1 MKGKGWWVALPVV
14 LVLAIFISWYSVLRH
29 DAKPVDVS
37 YNSYPLLNDSV
48 ACDSIS
54 DSIYC
59 FMQRADRIEKDVEK
73 LRDNYQSEV
82 DLMIDKAN
90 GWLAFWIGVLAL
102 VIGLMSIWQIYRQY
116 KSEKE
121 FEHLEDELKGKIDN
135 KYNDAE
141 NKINKAIENFE
152 KKIEDFDEQLFK
164 TRQTLR
170 ASKLSSLMM
179 CLSSFPDP
187 QMTSD
192 SADKKHQMSVV
203 LKHVSVTFR
212 DYVEAFLKE
221 EGTKA
226 YDNQN
231 TYLVLTVVKLAVVRT
246 HGIYSDIHQNI
257 KIQKLLDYIEKTNQM
272 ILKGEIGD
280 QLPERIRKIDID
292 LRDLLTVVSIEH

>member
-1 MKGKGWWVALPVV
+1 MKGKEWWVALPVV
-14 LVLAIFISWYSVLRH
+14 LVLAIFFSWYFDLRH

-37 YNSYPLLNDSV
+37 YNSYLLLNDSV
-48 ACDSIS
+48 ACDSIA
-54 DSIYC
+54 DSVFC

-73 LRDNYQSEV
+73 LRDKYQSEV

-121 FEHLEDELKGKIDN
+121 FDHLEGELKGEIDN

-141 NKINKAIENFE
+141 NKINKAIENFK

-192 SADKKHQMSVV
+192 TADKKYQMSVV

-212 DYVEAFLKE
+212 EYVEAYLKE

-257 KIQKLLDYIEKTNQM
+257 KIQKLLDYIEETNQK
-272 ILKGEIGD
+272 ILKGEISD
-280 QLPERIRKIDID
+280 QLPERICKIDID